1 MRRLGRVAY
10 DGSAFVM
17 PGLLVRYVDFCRWP
31 QPSAMNGVGPS
42 LRTGRPTRPAL
53 VISVV
58 VPVAVR
64 GEVLVGWT
72 LACRAALQQ
81 HANCNDRQKPA
92 HASRLA
98 VGADRVSLHGHCFTI
113 LRVWEPLPRSLP
125 GAAVYRRAVKVPGRS
140 SFAPSGP

>member
-1 MRRLGRVAY
+1 MMRLGKAPY
-10 DGSAFVM
+10 HDSAFVI
-17 PGLLVRYVDFCRWP
+17 PGLLVRYVDFCGWP

-42 LRTGRPTRPAL
+42 LRTGGPTRPAL

-64 GEVLVGWT
+64 GEVLVGWA
-72 LACRAALQQ
+72 LAYRAALQQ

-98 VGADRVSLHGHCFTI
+98 IGADRVSLHGHCFSI
-113 LRVWEPLPRSLP
+113 LRAVGSPCPGLSPVRPFTAEP
-125 GAAVYRRAVKVPGRS
+125 
-140 SFAPSGP
+140 